1 MHRSQR
7 GRRPPAT
14 PPTPI
19 DAYSLDRR
27 RFLLLAGGT
36 AAWLALRPT
45 ESWARRAATLRPGL
59 QPWKLAEDL
68 PGNPVDAARALIG
81 AAVLA
86 PSAWN
91 SQPWHFEA
99 EGGSIRLV
107 ADTRRALPVTD
118 PDRRGMMIGLG
129 AALENLLVAARAYGL
144 RTTVSYLPR
153 SGPQPVA
160 AEVTWNNGELRRDRA
175 LFAAIP
181 DRRTNRHDFDHR
193 GIYPQNR
200 TQLLAETMEGLTL
213 HWLDDPDRIE
223 AVGEIAYDATHDL
236 VEDARAQTEQF
247 AWMRFD
253 RDALK
258 RGDGVPVDALEL
270 SGPAHWF
277 AGRYFRPG
285 SWLLR
290 FGAEYAAKQARGQV
304 KSSGALLLIAAARND
319 ESQWLM
325 GGQSYERIALKATSL
340 GIAQQILS
348 APTSNDHYRG
358 ELRREFRVPANEEP
372 LLLVRLGHARA
383 PEHTPRRAVSVVA
396 TFRNS

>member
-1 MHRSQR
+1 
-7 GRRPPAT
+7 
-14 PPTPI
+14 
-19 DAYSLDRR
+19 
-27 RFLLLAGGT
+27 
-36 AAWLALRPT
+36 
-45 ESWARRAATLRPGL
+45 
-59 QPWKLAEDL
+59 
-68 PGNPVDAARALIG
+68 
-81 AAVLA
+81 
-86 PSAWN
+86 
-91 SQPWHFEA
+91 
-99 EGGSIRLV
+99 
-107 ADTRRALPVTD
+107 
-118 PDRRGMMIGLG
+118 
-129 AALENLLVAARAYGL
+129 
-144 RTTVSYLPR
+144 
-153 SGPQPVA
+153 
-160 AEVTWNNGELRRDRA
+160 
-175 LFAAIP
+175 
-181 DRRTNRHDFDHR
+181 
-193 GIYPQNR
+193 
-200 TQLLAETMEGLTL
+200 
-213 HWLDDPDRIE
+213 
-223 AVGEIAYDATHDL
+223 
-236 VEDARAQTEQF
+236 
-247 AWMRFD
+247 
-253 RDALK
+253 
-258 RGDGVPVDALEL
+258 VPVDALEL